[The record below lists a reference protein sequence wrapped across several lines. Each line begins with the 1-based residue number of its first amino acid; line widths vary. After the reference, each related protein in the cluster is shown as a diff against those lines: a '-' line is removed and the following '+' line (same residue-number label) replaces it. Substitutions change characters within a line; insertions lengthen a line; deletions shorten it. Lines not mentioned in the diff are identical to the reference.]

1 MATEKPFRQLDG
13 IGVNRIWLK
22 PAHSNYSIE
31 LPTLLYRQL
40 DGDDNMPD
48 CLGLDHLL
56 IRLVLGDDLHNPLL
70 VVVGVEHLVQPPV
83 PLLLV
88 EELDELVRGQGL
100 RLGDALEQLLN
111 VRPGNG
117 KNRIFSLNSKL
128 NSKNKLTLLYFTFL
142 LRLIPYPE
150 WTQKGSVPQLSNI

>member
-1 MATEKPFRQLDG
+1 MATGKPFRQLDG

-40 DGDDNMPD
+40 QVDGDDNMPD

-83 PLLLV
+83 PLLFV

-111 VRPGNG
+111 VCPGNR
-117 KNRIFSLNSKL
+117 KIRIFSLNSK
-128 NSKNKLTLLYFTFL
+128 F
-142 LRLIPYPE
+142 
-150 WTQKGSVPQLSNI
+150 